1 MARSPKGAGQL
12 IERIAFDQRSVV
24 DDGYGNTVSGPFV
37 EQFQQRA
44 GYIYLRGNEAVEASR
59 LEGRQPLILRTRN
72 SPQAQ
77 QVTTDWQARD
87 VRKGTLFNIQ
97 TITTD
102 NTREWLEMLVE
113 SGVATG

>member
-1 MARSPKGAGQL
+1 MAQGPKGAGQL
-12 IERIAFDQRSVV
+12 RELVAFDERSPV

-44 GYIYLRGNEAVEASR
+44 GFTFLRGNEAVEASR
-59 LEGRQPLILRTRN
+59 LEGRQPIIIRTRN
-72 SPQAQ
+72 SPQARK
-77 QVTTDWQARD
+77 VTTDWQARD
-87 VRKGTLFNIQ
+87 VRKGVAYNIE

-102 NTREWLEMLVE
+102 TTLEWLEILAR